1 MSSNTKSGETPI
13 QSQENIPQLCK
24 GNCGFYGL
32 PDQRGFCSVCFKKEV
47 QKESKNADEPV
58 ATRDMSDSPTAP
70 MTNAMENL
78 MKPDEVKLET
88 PSTSA
93 ATSTATSS
101 VPPTPDSPK
110 PKREMAAAGVAADDD
125 DEEKKSPPAKKQK
138 KKCGICKKKLGLT
151 GFECRCGH
159 FYCGIHRYSDQH
171 NCPFDYK
178 TDGRK
183 QIAAANPAVR
193 GDKIQKL

>member
-1 MSSNTKSGETPI
+1 M
-13 QSQENIPQLCK
+13 
-24 GNCGFYGL
+24 FY
-32 PDQRGFCSVCFKKEV
+32 FSFIK
-47 QKESKNADEPV
+47 A
-58 ATRDMSDSPTAP
+58 RDMSDSPTAP

-93 ATSTATSS
+93 ATSTATS

-110 PKREMAAAGVAADDD
+110 PKREMAAAGVAADDDD

-151 GFECRCGH
+151 G
-159 FYCGIHRYSDQH
+159 
-171 NCPFDYK
+171 
-178 TDGRK
+178 
-183 QIAAANPAVR
+183 
-193 GDKIQKL
+193 

>member
-1 MSSNTKSGETPI
+1 
-13 QSQENIPQLCK
+13 
-24 GNCGFYGL
+24 
-32 PDQRGFCSVCFKKEV
+32 
-47 QKESKNADEPV
+47 
-58 ATRDMSDSPTAP
+58 MSDSPTAP

-93 ATSTATSS
+93 ATSTATS

-151 GFECRCGH
+151 GECFNRETLKPILYYIGFECRCGH

-178 TDGRK
+178 
-183 QIAAANPAVR
+183 VR
-193 GDKIQKL
+193 PYTTRRVLSIFF